1 MTGAMKIAFYCPMKS
16 PNHPVP
22 SGDRL
27 MARLLMQAMQL
38 AGHEVEVVSEL
49 RSFMRE
55 PDGEEVDALARD
67 AERERQRISAL
78 WKSHG
83 TPDLWFCYHPYYK
96 ALDRLGPELSRSY
109 AIPYVTAE
117 ASYSPKRN
125 ASGWAEVQATLLKDL
140 SLAAVN
146 ICFTHR
152 DRDGLRKANPA
163 MRLQMLPPFLDTS
176 LFEAK
181 TPAPQ
186 AGRMATVAMMR
197 AGDKLSSYE
206 ALSAALTR
214 LPPDLDWTLDIIGDG
229 PERQAV
235 HELFQAIAP
244 HRLVWHGEK
253 TSQQIAEILSCASL
267 YLWPGHG
274 EAYGLAY
281 LEAQAAGL
289 PVIAERIAGV
299 PEVIIDGKTGILT
312 EPGETQSYA
321 DAIKDLLTDR
331 EKRRAMAEN
340 ARAFVIEERSLRKAA
355 STLDRI
361 LQDARG
367 NAP

>member
-1 MTGAMKIAFYCPMKS
+1 MTAAMKIAFYCPMKS

-38 AGHEVEVVSEL
+38 AGYEVEVVSEL
-49 RSFMRE
+49 RSFLRQ
-55 PDGEEVDALARD
+55 PDDGEAEALARD
-67 AERERQRISAL
+67 AEQERQRISTL
-78 WKSHG
+78 WQETSP
-83 TPDLWFCYHPYYK
+83 PDLWFCYHPYYK
-96 ALDRLGPELSRSY
+96 ALDLLGPQLSRLF
-109 AIPYVTAE
+109 AMPYVTAE

-125 ASGWAEVQATLLKDL
+125 STGWAQIQARLLDDL
-140 SLAAVN
+140 SSAAVN

-152 DRDGLRKANPA
+152 DRDGLMKANPET
-163 MRLQMLPPFLDTS
+163 RTQMLPPFLDTS
-176 LFEAK
+176 LFCALD
-181 TPAPQ
+181 PAPQ
-186 AGRMATVAMMR
+186 ASRMATVAMMR
-197 AGDKLSSYE
+197 PGDKLSSYE
-206 ALSAALTR
+206 ALAAALNR
-214 LPPDLDWTLDIIGDG
+214 VSPNLDWTLDIIGDG
-229 PERQAV
+229 PERETVQT
-235 HELFQAIAP
+235 LFKDISP

-253 TSQQIAEILSCASL
+253 TPHEIADILSHASL

-299 PEVIIDGKTGILT
+299 PEVVIDGKTGILI
-312 EPGETQSYA
+312 EPGNTQSYA
-321 DAIKDLLTDR
+321 NAIEKLLTDQ
-331 EKRRAMAEN
+331 EKRQSMAQS
-340 ARAFVIEERSLRKAA
+340 ARAFVSQERSLQNAA

-367 NAP
+367 YEL

>member
-1 MTGAMKIAFYCPMKS
+1 MKIAFYCPMKS

-27 MARLLMQAMQL
+27 MARLLMRAMQL

-49 RSFMRE
+49 RSFLRQ
-55 PDGEEVDALARD
+55 PDGEEADQLDRG
-67 AERERQRISAL
+67 AEQERQCISTL
-78 WKSHG
+78 WQQTSP
-83 TPDLWFCYHPYYK
+83 PDLWFCYHPYYK
-96 ALDRLGPELSRSY
+96 ALDRLGPALCRSFS
-109 AIPYVTAE
+109 IPYVTAE

-125 ASGWAEVQATLLKDL
+125 AAGWSEVQTLLLDDL
-140 SLAAVN
+140 SFAAVN

-152 DRDGLRKANPA
+152 DRDGLLKADPA

-197 AGDKLSSYE
+197 SGDKLSSYQ
-206 ALSAALTR
+206 ALAAALKR
-214 LPPDLDWTLDIIGDG
+214 LPLNLDWTLDVIGDG
-229 PERQAV
+229 PERETVQK
-235 HELFQAIAP
+235 LFTDIAP
-244 HRLVWHGEK
+244 HRLTWHGEK
-253 TSQQIAEILSCASL
+253 TAQQIAELLSRASI

-299 PEVIIDGKTGILT
+299 PEVVIDGETGILT
-312 EPGETQSYA
+312 DPGNSQNYK
-321 DAIKDLLTDR
+321 DAIEKLLTDPD
-331 EKRRAMAEN
+331 KRQSMAAN
-340 ARAFVIEERSLRKAA
+340 ARAFVMEERSLPKAA
-355 STLDRI
+355 VRLDRI
-361 LQDARG
+361 LQNARG
-367 NAP
+367 NAL

>member
-1 MTGAMKIAFYCPMKS
+1 MKIAFYCPMKS
-16 PNHPVP
+16 PHHPVP

-27 MARLLMQAMQL
+27 MARLLMQAMRL
-38 AGHEVEVVSEL
+38 AGHQIEVVSEL
-49 RSFMRE
+49 RSFTRE
-55 PDGEEVDALARD
+55 PNGEEAEMMARD
-67 AERERQRISAL
+67 AQQERQRISAL
-78 WKSHG
+78 WESNG
-83 TPDLWFCYHPYYK
+83 APDLWFCYHPYYK
-96 ALDRLGPELSRSY
+96 ALDRLGPQLSRSY
-109 AIPYVTAE
+109 AVPYVTAE

-125 ASGWAEVQATLLKDL
+125 AAGWAQVQATLLEDL

-152 DRDGLRKANPA
+152 DRDGLLKANPA

-176 LFEAK
+176 LFEAQ

-186 AGRMATVAMMR
+186 VGRMATVAMMR

-206 ALSAALTR
+206 ALAAALTH
-214 LPPDLDWTLDIIGDG
+214 LPDLDWALDIIGDG
-229 PERQAV
+229 PERQAAQQ
-235 HELFQAIAP
+235 LFQAIAP

-253 TSQQIAEILSCASL
+253 TPQQIAEILSCASL

-299 PEVIIDGKTGILT
+299 PEVVIDGKTGILT

-331 EKRRAMAEN
+331 EKRQAMAEN